1 MQLALQLISLRKVRH
16 SEVPGAHEIQR
27 RCLDGTGINHS
38 GCFY

>member
-1 MQLALQLISLRKVRH
+1 MHLALQLIFRRKARY
-16 SEVPGAHEIQR
+16 SEVLGTHEIQR